1 LTRALRTAF
10 LGLCLLPLSAGAQE
24 RILSFHSDIVVARDG
39 SMAVT
44 ETIRVRAEGNQIRRG
59 IFRDFP
65 TDYRDRL
72 GNRYRVDFSMLD
84 AERDGSPDAFRIERI
99 GNGVRVYLGRAD
111 YFLPVGEYEYRLR
124 YRTDRQLGFF
134 ADHDELYWNA
144 TGNGWDFEIVQ
155 ASASVEIPAGLGD
168 GELGIEAYV
177 GRTGSTEQSYD
188 AELTSER
195 TATVR
200 SLRAL
205 APREGLTLVATW
217 PKGLIAAPTASER
230 AVYVLRDNR
239 ALLAALV
246 GFAVIFVYL
255 FSVWSVA
262 GRDPRPGVIFPHY
275 APPEQLS
282 PASVRYLLKMGYDTK
297 AFTAAVISLAVKG
310 YLTIAESGGQYTLK
324 RRPEGVEPLAP
335 GERVVVDALFSG
347 GDELV
352 LEDGNHATML
362 QAMDAHGKSLKRDYY
377 RSYFVRNSGL
387 ALPAPFALAITGAV
401 VVLPGDATPLSVA
414 LLGASLIV
422 IVVFFFLMKA
432 PTRLGRRALDQIEG
446 FKQYLELAEKD
457 ELNLRNPPEKTP
469 ALFEKFLPYALAL
482 SVEQAW
488 SEKFATAFERLKA
501 TTGQAYQPAWYFG
514 AWDASHVGRSM
525 TSLTTMTTS
534 LDTAISSSATP
545 PGSSSG
551 SGGGGSSGGGGG
563 GGGGG
568 GW

>member
-10 LGLCLLPLSAGAQE
+10 LCSCLLPLAAGAQE
-24 RILSFHSDIVVARDG
+24 RILSFHSDIAIQSDG

-44 ETIRVRAEGNQIRRG
+44 ETIRVRAEGNQIQRG
-59 IFRDFP
+59 IYRDFP

-72 GNRYRVDFSMLD
+72 GNRYRVGFSMLA
-84 AERDGSPDAFRIERI
+84 AERDGSPEPFRVERI

-111 YFLPVGEYEYRLR
+111 YFLPIGEYEYRLR

-144 TGNGWDFEIVQ
+144 TGNGWDFEIAQ
-155 ASASVEIPAGLGD
+155 ASASVELPPGLGD

-177 GRTGSTEQSYD
+177 GRTGSTEQSYE
-188 AELTSER
+188 AEITSDR
-195 TATVR
+195 TATVQ
-200 SLRAL
+200 SLRPL

-217 PKGLIAAPTASER
+217 PKGLIAAPTASEQ
-230 AVYVLRDNR
+230 AAYVLHDNR

-246 GFAVIFVYL
+246 GFAIIFVYL

-275 APPEQLS
+275 EPPARLS
-282 PASVRYLLKMGYDTK
+282 PASVRYLRKMGYDTT
-297 AFTAAVISLAVKG
+297 AFTAAVINLAVKG
-310 YLTIAESGGQYTLK
+310 YLTVAESNDQYTLT
-324 RRPEGVEPLAP
+324 RRPEGSEPLAP
-335 GERVVVDALFSG
+335 GEKVVLDELFDG

-352 LEDGNHATML
+352 LDNENHATML
-362 QAMDAHGKSLKRDYY
+362 KAMSAHGKSLRRDYY
-377 RSYFVRNSGL
+377 RSYFLTNSWL
-387 ALPAPFALAITGAV
+387 VLPALLALAITGAV
-401 VVLPGDATPLSVA
+401 VALPGGATPASIVPLVA
-414 LLGASLIV
+414 SAIV

-446 FKQYLELAEKD
+446 FKQYLEIAEKD

-488 SEKFATAFERLKA
+488 SEKFASAFERLNA
-501 TTGQAYQPAWYFG
+501 TTGQAYRPAWYYG

-525 TSLTTMTTS
+525 TGLTAMTASLG
-534 LDTAISSSATP
+534 TAIASSATP

-551 SGGGGSSGGGGG
+551 AGGGGFSGGGGG